1 MIPLRDSTRSRRF
14 PYVNVALIALNIII
28 FFKELTLSHQELN
41 QVFYVFGV
49 VPAKVN
55 ALLNAGAPL
64 IPLVFPFISA
74 MFLHGSWVHIIG
86 NMLYLWIFGDN
97 VEDRLGHFNYLIFYL
112 LAGFAGS
119 IAHIITN
126 PGSQVPIIGA
136 SGAIAGVLGAYFL
149 TFPRARILTLVP
161 LFFFITIVEV
171 PAVFFL
177 LFWFLIQLLNGVTS
191 AGVAANSVAWW
202 AHVGGFLAGAILI
215 KLFPDKRT
223 QLF

>member
-14 PYVNVALIALNIII
+14 PYVNVALIALNVII

-55 ALLNAGAPL
+55 ALLNTGAPL
-64 IPLVFPFISA
+64 IPLFVPFISA

-112 LAGFAGS
+112 LAGIAGS
-119 IAHIITN
+119 AAHIITN
-126 PGSQVPIIGA
+126 PGSEVPIIGA

-149 TFPRARILTLVP
+149 SFPRSRILTLVP
-161 LFFFITIVEV
+161 LLFFITIVEV

-177 LFWFLIQLLNGVTS
+177 LFWFVIQLLNGITT
-191 AGVAANSVAWW
+191 AGVAANPVAWW

-223 QLF
+223 SYF

>member
-112 LAGFAGS
+112 IAGIAGS
-119 IAHIITN
+119 VAHIITS

-161 LFFFITIVEV
+161 LFFFITVVEV

-177 LFWFLIQLLNGVTS
+177 LFWFLIQLLNGVTT